1 MNESGIVVKNI
12 KIKVSHKLLAIY
24 ILVTAIPI
32 LLVGAYLNY
41 STREIVLKNVRNEVE
56 TSVDKMEMSLH
67 NIFDRVTNTSDL
79 IYLNEELKTIL
90 STDYNEIIDIYNT
103 YNQYTIFKEMIKHYD
118 EIENIQFFMNKNMIT
133 DSYFIHADNVIRNN
147 DWYKEA
153 VSKRG
158 KISWVYMEEQWTKR
172 NYLAL
177 TRAVYGNT
185 NELLGVL
192 AIYIAPDSLQSV
204 IEGESYNTFIT
215 LDKKLIIHHENRQ
228 YIGYEPSFQSILES
242 SKEDSFLIDT
252 VYNEEEVTL
261 NIHEMVPDKSL
272 DNTIQITTII
282 PTEEIMQEPN
292 KVFQQGLVIIS
303 FVLIVSVLLIGIF
316 IRSFSSRIQQ
326 LRQTMFQVAKGNFQI
341 KTKVKGTDEISQ
353 VFEDLET
360 TSKSVQKII
369 DEVYIH
375 KIKEET
381 WKRKQKEI
389 DFKMLASQIN
399 PHFLYNTLEMI
410 RMKALIN
417 KDPEVAKIIKILSKM
432 MRSALERTD
441 KPVSIKEEIQLIEH
455 YLEIQKL
462 RFGDQIEYRL
472 NVEESVCSYRI
483 YPLLIQPIVE
493 NAIIHGLE
501 QKEEPGYIIVSMIEE
516 DRQIVIEVKDNG
528 IGMSKET
535 LQEVNQKINDVDYQ
549 SNGNR
554 IGLHNVQQRLR
565 LLYGEE
571 YYIHIESIQGLGTT
585 MTINIPKNTM

>member
-1 MNESGIVVKNI
+1 MKNI

>member
-1 MNESGIVVKNI
+1 VNESGIVVKNI

-462 RFGDQIEYRL
+462 RFGDQIEYKL

-554 IGLHNVQQRLR
+554 IGVHNVQQRLR